1 MGRMTIIIPD
11 KLERELRVK
20 VAEKYGGRK
29 GGLGEAIAD
38 AIQKWLKE
46 K

>member
-11 KLERELRVK
+11 KLEKELRVK
-20 VAEKYGGRK
+20 VEKYGGKK

>member
-11 KLERELRVK
+11 KIEKELRVK
-20 VAEKYGGRK
+20 VAEKYGGKK
-29 GGLGEAIAD
+29 GALGEAITD